1 MFRPRATP
9 EWATFELRRKVPEI
23 QADSELECGAVCLA
37 MILAYYDRPTSVAEA
52 HERCHVGRDG
62 ATALD
67 ISNAGRSYGLRVTP
81 HGSVELDELERLRL
95 PAVLHWSFAHF
106 VVLERMRSGGGATIV
121 DPGAG
126 RRDIDREELSRCF
139 TGVALTM
146 EPGEAFARGDGDVDE
161 DPAWKLLARRAFRAP
176 KVRGLIAQILLASLA
191 LQLLGLSVPLLTKT
205 VVNTIL
211 PLQLDDVMTILGL
224 GIGVILV
231 TQLVLGLLRGLV
243 LVNFQARLDNELM
256 VSFFEHVLSL
266 PYPYFQE
273 RSTGDLIQRLS
284 SNTQIRNVL
293 SNQTL
298 TAFLDGTFVIV
309 YAVIMIVTSP
319 MFGLVAVMLGVVQ
332 IALLIATAKRMTRYV
347 TAELAAQ
354 GSAQGFLV
362 ESIGGIEAIK
372 AAGAEDRTLAHY
384 SDVFSEQVQTLIQRG
399 RLQSMIGAVTSAVQ
413 RLAPLLLMYIGAR
426 LVLDGSLD
434 LGTMLAMISLA
445 QLFLTPLSS
454 LVQAGMQLQQV
465 TGHLD
470 RIAYVLRATPEQDRT
485 GAQVAHRLEGRIE
498 FDDVSFRYDE
508 SSPWAIRH
516 LSLVIE
522 PGQKIA
528 LVGPTGSGKSTV
540 AKLLL
545 GLYEPTEGEIRFD
558 GVPLSRLDLRTVRE
572 QCGVVM
578 QEPTVFNGSIRRNI
592 AYNDPTLPMDNIERA
607 ARLASLHDDIMAMPM
622 GYETLVAEGGS
633 ALSGGQ
639 RQRLAIARALARD
652 PRILVLDEA
661 TSALDSVTESA
672 VSAHLAASGA
682 SSLVVAHR
690 LSTVQGA
697 DQILVVRRGD
707 VVEHGTH
714 DELVDRGGVYTEL
727 VADQLVRGQERAT
740 TT

>member
-1 MFRPRATP
+1 MFKPRATP
-9 EWATFELRRKVPEI
+9 DWATFDLRRKVPEI
-23 QADSELECGAVCLA
+23 QADSELECGAVCLT
-37 MILAYYDRPTSVAEA
+37 MVLAYHDRQTSVAEA

-67 ISNAGRSYGLRVTP
+67 IANAARSYGLRVTP
-81 HGSVELDELERLRL
+81 HGSLELDELERLRM
-95 PAVLHWSFAHF
+95 PAVLHWKFAHF
-106 VVLERMRSGGGATIV
+106 VVLERIGSDGGATIV
-121 DPGAG
+121 DPAAG
-126 RRDIDREELSRCF
+126 RREIDRDELSRCF
-139 TGVALTM
+139 TGVALAM
-146 EPGEAFARGDGDVDE
+146 EPGESFKKREDTDE
-161 DPAWKLLARRAFRAP
+161 EPAWKLLARRAFRAP

-224 GIGVILV
+224 GILVILV

-256 VSFFEHVLSL
+256 ISFFEHVLSL

-284 SNTQIRNVL
+284 SNAQIRNVL

-319 MFGLVAVMLGVVQ
+319 VFGLVAVMLGVIQ
-332 IALLIATAKRMTRYV
+332 IALLIGTAKRMTRYV
-347 TAELAAQ
+347 SAELAAQ
-354 GSAQGFLV
+354 GGAQGFLV

-384 SDVFSEQVQTLIQRG
+384 SDVFSEQITTLIQRG
-399 RLQSMIGAVTSAVQ
+399 RLQSIIGSVTTAVQ

-465 TGHLD
+465 SGHLE
-470 RIAYVLRATPEQDRT
+470 RIAYVLRASPEQDRT
-485 GAQVAHRLEGRIE
+485 EARVAHRLEGRIE

-508 SSPWAIRH
+508 SSPWAVRH
-516 LSLVIE
+516 LTVTIE
-522 PGQKIA
+522 PGEKLA

-558 GVPLSRLDLRTVRE
+558 GVPLKELDLRTVRE

-592 AYNDPTLPMDNIERA
+592 SYNDPSLPLSSVERA
-607 ARLASLHDDIMAMPM
+607 ARLASLHDDVMAMPM

-639 RQRLAIARALARD
+639 RQRLAIARALSRD
-652 PRILVLDEA
+652 PKILVLDEA
-661 TSALDSVTESA
+661 TSALDSVTETA
-672 VSAHLAASGA
+672 VATHLSESGA

-690 LSTVQGA
+690 LSTVQSA
-697 DQILVVRRGD
+697 DLILVIKSGE
-707 VVEHGTH
+707 VVEHGRH
-714 DELVDRGGVYTEL
+714 DELIAQGGVYAEL
-727 VADQLVRGQERAT
+727 VADQLVRGQDRAGS
-740 TT
+740 

>member
-1 MFRPRATP
+1 MLLPRATP
-9 EWATFELRRKVPEI
+9 EWATFDLRRKVPEI

-37 MILAYYDRPTSVAEA
+37 MVLAYHDRPTPVAEA
-52 HERCHVGRDG
+52 HERCRVGRDG

-67 ISNAGRSYGLRVTP
+67 ISNAARSYGLRVTP
-81 HGSVELDELERLRL
+81 HGSVELEELERLRL

-106 VVLERMRSGGGATIV
+106 VVLEALRRDGGATIV
-121 DPGAG
+121 DPAGG
-126 RRDIDREELSRCF
+126 RRDIDRDELSRSF

-146 EPGEAFARGDGDVDE
+146 EPGEAFERRREDGE
-161 DPAWKLLARRAFRAP
+161 ESAWRLLGRRAMRAP
-176 KVRGLIAQILLASLA
+176 KVRSLILQILLASLG

-211 PLQLDDVMTILGL
+211 PLQLDDVMAILGL
-224 GIGVILV
+224 GIAVILV

-284 SNTQIRNVL
+284 SNAQIRNVL

-309 YAVIMIVTSP
+309 YAGIMIATSP
-319 MFGLVAVMLGVVQ
+319 LFGLVAVMLGVLQV
-332 IALLIATAKRMTRYV
+332 ALLVATAKRMTRYV

-354 GSAQGFLV
+354 GNAQGFLV
-362 ESIGGIEAIK
+362 ESISGIEAIK

-384 SDVFSEQVQTLIQRG
+384 SDVFSGQVQTLIQRG
-399 RLQSMIGAVTSAVQ
+399 RLQSIIGAVTSAVQ
-413 RLAPLLLMYIGAR
+413 RLAPLLLIYVGAR

-485 GAQVAHRLEGRIE
+485 AARVAHRLEGRIE

-508 SSPWAIRH
+508 SSPWAVRH
-516 LSLVIE
+516 LSLTIE

-528 LVGPTGSGKSTV
+528 LVGPSGSGKSTV

-558 GVPLSRLDLRTVRE
+558 GVALSELDLRTVRE

-592 AYNDPTLPMDNIERA
+592 AYNDPTLPMENVERA

-672 VSAHLAASGA
+672 VSEHLAASGA

-697 DQILVVRRGD
+697 DQILVVRDGE

-714 DELVDRGGVYTEL
+714 DALVDRGGVYAEL